1 MHQATHPRLY
11 QYRIEHCWDAKLDR
25 WLDLGVADTQCGDLS
40 LEDRIAA
47 AFNQP
52 FTGLGAAL
60 EQDFARGLTASQV
73 MHSRMPPPA
82 TLPPGSFRMVLLDEP
97 RRRFISAARALGL
110 LPAEGSPPADAATQ
124 AGALLHAG
132 QHQQRRWLDN
142 HLVRALAA
150 CRLGPLAFE
159 VDRAEPLLPIAIEA
173 LKQQFEFVGLR
184 QRGSTRLGQVLAQAL
199 GRPDPII
206 EDDAAQPLHH
216 DAFTI
221 PEPLLAQDE
230 QLYAEAGSLFG
241 RHVTADAAPWSQ
253 QHAQELSRH
262 IVPLNRNGPP
272 VFSVRGPMIVS
283 GVHGRDAAG
292 SENCRLWS
300 GPAPRMTIWI
310 PVPKNTR
317 ITAEIRVHGYAH
329 ERQREALRIECDG
342 HAHAHRF
349 ESLEGYRDLIAV
361 DCKPQQPILALS
373 VILDETLSGPDLG
386 EVAGDTRRRGIS
398 FDRYGWRLGR

>member
-1 MHQATHPRLY
+1 MHQATHSHLY
-11 QYRIEHCWDAKLDR
+11 QYRIEHCWDARLDR
-25 WLDLGVADTQCGDLS
+25 WLDLGVADTQCWDLS

-47 AFNQP
+47 AFNSP
-52 FTGLGAAL
+52 FTGLGGAL
-60 EQDFARGLTASQV
+60 EQAFARGLTASRV
-73 MHSRMPPPA
+73 VHSRMPPPA
-82 TLPPGSFRMVLLDEP
+82 ALPPESFRMVLLDEP

-110 LPAEGSPPADAATQ
+110 LPLEPLPPADTAVLAK
-124 AGALLHAG
+124 GLLHSG
-132 QHQQRRWLDN
+132 QHQHRRWLDN

-184 QRGSTRLGQVLAQAL
+184 QQGCTLLGRALAHAL
-199 GRPDPII
+199 GRPDPAIA
-206 EDDAAQPLHH
+206 DDTANPLDN
-216 DAFTI
+216 DAFPI
-221 PEPLLAQDE
+221 PEPLLAQDDL
-230 QLYAEAGSLFG
+230 LYAEAAKLFE
-241 RHVTADAAPWSQ
+241 RHTTAAAPWSQ
-253 QHAQELSRH
+253 QQAKELSRH

-272 VFSVRGPMIVS
+272 VFSVRGPMMVC

-292 SENCRLWS
+292 SDNCRLWS
-300 GPAPRMTIWI
+300 GPSPRMTIWI
-310 PVPKNTR
+310 AVPKNTR

-329 ERQREALRIECDG
+329 ERQRETLRIECDG
-342 HAHAHRF
+342 RVQPHRF

-361 DCKPQQPILALS
+361 DCKPQQSILGLS

-386 EVAGDTRRRGIS
+386 DVAGDTRRRGIS